1 MQRMREAINEAIE
14 AGRYGE
20 ARSAV
25 EMLWKGQPTGAVANY
40 VLSCIPR
47 WRQTIPGKPWRVY
60 FLRSFTLEPMVP
72 LLRAGGGLEGLDL
85 TVGVGALGAYMQ
97 EVLSADSPLYR
108 FQPDS
113 VIVAIQTRDIA
124 PSLWENGVPGSALA
138 AVAEDVLDQYSK
150 LIQALRSYSQ
160 ADIILH
166 TLEEPVHPSFGV
178 FDAQCTDGQAA
189 AVQEINQGLRR
200 LAGQWSGVYLL
211 DYDRLVAAHGR
222 QNWHD
227 ERKWL
232 LVRLPIRAEYQYL
245 MANEWLRYL
254 VPLAGRGAKVLVSDL
269 DNTLWGGVLGE
280 DGSDGIQI
288 GLEHPGAHYR
298 ALQQTLADLSRR
310 GILLALCS
318 KNEESEALAAINR
331 HPGMLLRSTAF
342 AATRINW
349 TNKAQNLREIAQEL
363 NVGLDALAFVDDSP
377 VECER
382 VRRELPEVTVI
393 ELPPEPAAYAA
404 AVRRHPSFERLAL
417 SKEDSA
423 RGDIY
428 CAQRQRASAQS
439 ESASVEEFYDS
450 LRQELEMSL
459 VEPVHEL
466 RVAQLTQKTNQFN
479 LTGRRYSELQIHDLA
494 RRKDT
499 SVLQASVRDRFGDNG
514 IVGVIILRHSGDVG
528 EIDTMLMS
536 CRVIGRTVETAML
549 ALLLQYSRELG
560 LQWLEGRFVP
570 TSKNRPAKDFFSDH
584 QFELVESDE
593 GGSRW
598 RLNVERNSLDCPRWI
613 YGLLRKDGVLGESLA
628 S

>member
-1 MQRMREAINEAIE
+1 MQRMREAINEALE
-14 AGRYGE
+14 AGRHGE

-40 VLSCIPR
+40 VLQCISR
-47 WRQTIPGKPWRVY
+47 WREVLPGRPWRVY
-60 FLRSFTLEPMVP
+60 LLRSFTIEPMVP
-72 LLRAGGGLEGLDL
+72 LLRASAGLEGLDL
-85 TVGVGALGAYMQ
+85 TVGVGPLGTYMQ
-97 EVLSADSPLYR
+97 EVLSEDSELYR
-108 FQPDS
+108 FRPDT

-124 PSLWENGVPGSALA
+124 PSLWENGVPGAALT
-138 AVAEDVLDQYSK
+138 AVADEVVEQYTQLVQTFRNHS
-150 LIQALRSYSQ
+150 R
-160 ADIILH
+160 ADLILH

-178 FDAQCTDGQAA
+178 FDAQCQDGQAA
-189 AVQEINQGLRR
+189 AVQTINRGLRR
-200 LAGQWSGVYLL
+200 LASRWPGVYVL

-232 LVRLPIRAEYQYL
+232 LVRLPIRAEYQHL
-245 MANEWLRYL
+245 MANEWLRFL

-280 DGSDGIQI
+280 DGHQGIQI
-288 GLEHPGAHYR
+288 GIEHPGAHYR

-310 GILLALCS
+310 GILLAICS
-318 KNEESEALAAINR
+318 KNEEADALATINR

-377 VECER
+377 IECER

-393 ELPPEPAAYAA
+393 ELPAEPAAYAA

-417 SKEDSA
+417 SREDSV
-423 RGDIY
+423 RSEMY
-428 CAQRQRASAQS
+428 RAQRERASAQS
-439 ESASVEEFYDS
+439 QAGSVEDFYES
-450 LRQELEMSL
+450 LRQELEMCL
-459 VEPVHEL
+459 VDPVHEQ

-479 LTGRRYSELQIHDLA
+479 LTGKRYSESEIHDLA

-499 SVLQASVRDRFGDNG
+499 CVFQASVRDRFGDNG
-514 IVGVIILRHSGDVG
+514 IVGVIILRHSEDVG

-549 ALLLQYSRELG
+549 AQLLQYCRDLG
-560 LQWLEGRFVP
+560 LRSLEGRFVP
-570 TSKNRPAKDFFSDH
+570 TAKNGPAKDFYLNH
-584 QFELVESDE
+584 HFELMEAGE
-593 GGSRW
+593 AGSRW
-598 RLNVERNSLDCPRWI
+598 RLYVEKNPVACPPWIRASLQ
-613 YGLLRKDGVLGESLA
+613 KDGVFRESLA